1 MIRFDLTV
9 AETDLLVEWLSQT
22 FAAHAR
28 QAEGTPDQHA
38 LLTKLTAIQQM
49 ATSQAQCPLCRQ
61 PFVQHKDGR
70 TGKYCS
76 AACKQKAYRL
86 RRNNARKQFGPP
98 RKR

>member
-1 MIRFDLTV
+1 MIRFELTR
-9 AETDLLVEWLSQT
+9 AETDLLVQWLSQT
-22 FAAHAR
+22 PAR
-28 QAEGTPDQHA
+28 QEEETPDRLV

-49 ATSQAQCPLCRQ
+49 ATSQAHCPICRQ

-86 RRNNARKQFGPP
+86 RRNNARKQFGTP